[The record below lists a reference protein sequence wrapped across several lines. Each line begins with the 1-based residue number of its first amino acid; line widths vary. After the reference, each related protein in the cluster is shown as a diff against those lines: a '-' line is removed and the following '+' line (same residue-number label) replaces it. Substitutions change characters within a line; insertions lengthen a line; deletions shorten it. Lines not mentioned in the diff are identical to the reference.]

1 MFGQIHVKLWAYSIC
16 FECMCTRV
24 CVCNC
29 IFLWCFTKGIPQREK
44 QMWGNYPNIFEIFNI
59 QRSLVVTHGSSVS
72 LFVVLIVITVLLDI
86 KLTPYPHCS
95 PITTSFHQCNSP
107 YSPNISSVSRLRST
121 ILETTFTPTQITSIP
136 NVASNRKFNRYLLKQ
151 KRAVRLV

>member
-1 MFGQIHVKLWAYSIC
+1 MGVFHLLWVHVHTC
-16 FECMCTRV
+16 V
-24 CVCNC
+24 CVCVC
-29 IFLWCFTKGIPQREK
+29 VCVSVIVFFYGVLPRESLTGKK
-44 QMWGNYPNIFEIFNI
+44 QMWGNYPNIFDKYNI